1 MDAST
6 QTAPPAAQTYDQ
18 LIPNLLQALHW
29 RGNKRDLADA
39 QPTGRHTKDIE
50 EFRNVMA
57 HLGYNSFLRQGRPT
71 EIANDQ
77 LPLVYVDDDEIG
89 HLITTQHEAEALPN
103 KDATFVLFKS
113 WPHTLHEANVQTPL
127 KIQLRRFRPLLGEI
141 FFFSGIIGMIS
152 LAPILYN
159 QAIYDNIIASGSSAG
174 IPLIL
179 GGALLALGAEM
190 TLRHIRSRKLA
201 FFGGRVDHFVSLSV
215 FERLLYLPPQFTERA
230 SVSAQLARLRDFEN
244 VREFFTGPLATL
256 MFELPLIILYLAVMV
271 VMTQWLVL
279 VPITL
284 IFCYLLLIVL
294 MNSHM
299 KEMGQ
304 ISSTLATKRQEFLL
318 ESITKMRAIRLAG
331 MEDSWQSRYRLISS
345 DAALAAFRT
354 SFAAQVMETGS
365 YVIMSLGGIATL
377 GFGVLAVINQNL
389 TVGALIAAM
398 MVIWRIITPMQVCC
412 ASIVRIQHVFTS
424 TRQVE
429 RLLNVPPEHEPYA
442 APAVRP
448 KIGGRVTFNRVTLRY
463 SADTEPSALGLSF
476 EIQPGKIVAIKGGNG
491 SGKSTILKLILGL
504 YQPQSG
510 NVRIDGIDIRQY
522 DPIALRQAISY
533 IPQNVDL
540 FSGTIREN
548 IQFINPLATIEDC
561 RRALE
566 EACALSEIEAMP
578 NGLDTVIG
586 NEGADSIPFML
597 RQKINLARA
606 YIKPSPI
613 MLFDEAS
620 YSLGVENDIAFLKK
634 MESLRGK
641 STVFLVTHREDH
653 MTMADILMVM
663 QRGELTHAGPPDQVL
678 TILKGR
684 TK

>member
-1 MDAST
+1 MDATLQS
-6 QTAPPAAQTYDQ
+6 QSYDRI
-18 LIPNLLQALHW
+18 IPNLLQALHW
-29 RGNKRDLADA
+29 RGTKRDLADA
-39 QPTGRHTKDIE
+39 QPAGKKIDDIE
-50 EFRNVMA
+50 EFRHIMA
-57 HLGYNSFLRQGRPT
+57 HLGYNSFLRQGYAS
-71 EIANDQ
+71 EISLDQ
-77 LPLVYVDDDEIG
+77 LPLVYVDEDEVG
-89 HLITTQHEAEALPN
+89 HLITSQQEIENLPKKALS
-103 KDATFVLFKS
+103 FILFKS
-113 WPHTLHEANVQTPL
+113 WPATANEPLPPIPL

-141 FFFSGIIGMIS
+141 FFFSLVIGLIS
-152 LAPILYN
+152 LAPVLYN
-159 QAIYDNIIASGSSAG
+159 QAIYDSIIASGSSAG
-174 IPLIL
+174 MPLIL
-179 GGALLALGAEM
+179 GGAILALGAEM
-190 TLRHIRSRKLA
+190 VLRHVRSKKLA

-256 MFELPLIILYLAVMV
+256 MFELPLIAIYIVVMV
-271 VMTQWLVL
+271 CMAKWLVM
-279 VPITL
+279 VPIAL
-284 IFCYLLLIVL
+284 VICYLLLIVI
-294 MNSHM
+294 MSSYM
-299 KEMGQ
+299 KETGQ

-331 MEDSWQSRYRLISS
+331 MEDTWQSRYRIISS

-354 SFAAQVMETGS
+354 SFAAQIMETAS
-365 YVIMSLGGIATL
+365 YVLMSLGGIATL

-424 TRQVE
+424 TRQVD
-429 RLLNVPPEHEPYA
+429 RLLNVPPEHEPYSQP
-442 APAVRP
+442 APRP
-448 KIGGRVTFNRVTLRY
+448 TIGGRVTFNRVTLRY
-463 SADTEPSALGLSF
+463 SADTEPSALGVSF
-476 EIQPGKIVAIKGGNG
+476 EIQPGSIVAIKGGNG

-548 IQFINPLATIEDC
+548 LQFINPLATDREC
-561 RRALE
+561 MEALT
-566 EACALSEIEAMP
+566 EACALSEIEALP

-586 NEGADSIPFML
+586 NEGGDAIPFML

-620 YSLGVENDIAFLKK
+620 YSLGVENDVAFMKK
-634 MESLRGK
+634 MDALRGK

-653 MTMADILMVM
+653 MMMADILLVM
-663 QRGELTHAGPPDQVL
+663 NRGELTHAGPPDQVL

-684 TK
+684 KK